1 MIRKSF
7 VVVIEEDHWPN
18 ISCSIMHLDLD
29 EWMIAQLIAKNRG
42 ASSRESLYDTA
53 QTNFEVHVRNALGQS
68 MRELFNDRKAA
79 PETRAREP
87 LDIPERNSVPETGAA
102 VPPEEGAHRGR
113 DAGEMEKPRRVQE
126 GVARQTKT
134 STRKKGGR

>member
-29 EWMIAQLIAKNRG
+29 ERMIDQLIAKNRG

-68 MRELFNDRKAA
+68 MRELFNDRKATPPPGA
-79 PETRAREP
+79 ETGLGSRP
-87 LDIPERNSVPETGAA
+87 QRNDVPETGAA

-113 DAGEMEKPRRVQE
+113 DA
-126 GVARQTKT
+126 RQTKRT
-134 STRKKGGR
+134 SKKGGR